1 MSPKYEKKAA
11 EVVWRNNYLLE
22 DLRKFLRI
30 ILEILILDIFDIP
43 TSNLLF
49 IPKGML

>member
-1 MSPKYEKKAA
+1 MSPKYEKWAA
-11 EVVWRNNYLLE
+11 EVVW
-22 DLRKFLRI
+22 RKFLRI

-49 IPKGML
+49 IPKGVL